1 MFRARP
7 AGPASEVD
15 RGDRPARVS
24 QRQGRRE
31 NGARRFVM
39 GVRGLFARVIQ
50 LVVSVV
56 VLIIVAGILLVVLK
70 ANPANSIVS
79 EVHSWARS
87 LAGPFDGMF
96 GFRSANAA
104 IAVNWGIAAVV
115 YLIVGGLIARLIGAT
130 HRDRALGRSSYA
142 DQEIS

>member
-15 RGDRPARVS
+15 QDRRPATVS
-24 QRQGRRE
+24 RRQGRRE
-31 NGARRFVM
+31 TSGVGAFRQ
-39 GVRGLFARVIQ
+39 GAGLLARVVQ
-50 LVVSVV
+50 LVVSIV
-56 VLIIVAGILLVVLK
+56 VLVIVAGILLVVLK

-79 EVHSWARS
+79 EVHNWAHS

-96 GFRSANAA
+96 SFHSANVA

-115 YLIVGGLIARLIGAT
+115 YLIVGGLIARL
-130 HRDRALGRSSYA
+130 LGRTRRYHTRE
-142 DQEIS
+142 D

>member
-1 MFRARP
+1 MFSARP

-15 RGDRPARVS
+15 PGGRAARLPH
-24 QRQGRRE
+24 RQGDGT
-31 NGARRFVM
+31 GARGFAM
-39 GVRGLFARVIQ
+39 GAGLPTRAVQF
-50 LVVSVV
+50 VVSIV

-79 EVHSWARS
+79 EVHSWARW

-96 GFRSANAA
+96 SFHSANDA

-115 YLIVGGLIARLIGAT
+115 YLLVGGLIARLLGGT
-130 HRDRALGRSSYA
+130 DRGGTDRY
-142 DQEIS
+142 